1 LEVAMAKNL
10 YTFTYSVTIRAK
22 NERLAT
28 TLMQEVINN
37 ATGDDLLDAECWDVE
52 EDEDYLEEDSDFE
65 L

>member
-1 LEVAMAKNL
+1 MPKNL

-28 TLMQEVINN
+28 TLMQEVIDN

-52 EDEDYLEEDSDFE
+52 EDEDYLEEDEDFE